1 MDVPYNSLVYSN
13 KISCGCKK
21 KEHDKLLQQFLTHVD
36 GTSLEH
42 IRTQKLP
49 SNNTTGV
56 RGVYL
61 IKGNYVAKVVFR
73 KKAYYLGTYRSL
85 EEAAEARKRAE
96 AELFVETVAYYE
108 KWQEKAGLDPEWAK
122 ENPVQIFVART
133 NGELRISF
141 LPVL

>member
-1 MDVPYNSLVYSN
+1 MDHLKKQKVP
-13 KISCGCKK
+13 
-21 KEHDKLLQQFLTHVD
+21 T
-36 GTSLEH
+36 
-42 IRTQKLP
+42 
-49 SNNTTGV
+49 NNTTGV

-61 IKGNYVAKVVFR
+61 IKGKYVAKVVFR

-96 AELFVETVAYYE
+96 AELFGETVAYYE
-108 KWQEKAGLDPEWAK
+108 KWQEKAILDPEWAK

-141 LPVL
+141 LPLL